1 MSKEELNVRFVHRSA
16 GRYTDVIIERG
27 MTVHLT
33 GLTENELNRFVDTC
47 IMALDEVREQRRKS
61 KK

>member
-1 MSKEELNVRFVHRSA
+1 MSKAELRVRFVHSSA

-27 MTVHLT
+27 MTVRLT
-33 GLTENELNRFVDTC
+33 GLTENELSRLVDTC
-47 IMALDEVREQRRKS
+47 IMALDEAREQRRKS